1 MVLLVALRLSIGVH
15 FFYEGVWKI
24 TNPEFS
30 AEGFLANAKGPAAP
44 LFYAM
49 LPDINGRSR
58 LKIEPTPVA
67 DALRSAWRRHRDG
80 VEARVQSD
88 LGKEKSEESEQKL
101 RDFRAGSLRALWEAE
116 DKLADFLLKS
126 RSEMVAS
133 LGAEEVKDT
142 EEVKD
147 AAAAQAKLTAWVAKL
162 GEMETQ
168 FAAELADLK
177 TAAVVGEVPY
187 AALVPEAEKF
197 DSAAALGARQVVGAG
212 NRTVLA
218 IETRVTGA
226 RQYVDRWKKLQ
237 QAVVRKYSPSD
248 AQKLELEQ
256 LVRRYEQSVEDYVAD
271 SQPDIAG
278 YFDAF
283 ERWED
288 RKYGGNN
295 GASHQKQRLWD
306 EMMKLRGEVRGWL
319 GELDGMEEGLH
330 HAMWDVLDES
340 QRGRGN
346 LPVAWGI
353 TDLLNF
359 AVTWALTGI
368 GLCLILGLCTRL
380 AALGGAGFLVFVLLT
395 QPPWPTIYPPAPDVV
410 GHALV
415 VDKNFV
421 EMVAMLLLAST
432 AVGRWGGLDYF
443 VENFVLRLYEKF
455 AKKSEKTAKPE
466 AAAKG

>member
-15 FFYEGVWKI
+15 FLYEGVWKI

-58 LKIEPTPVA
+58 LKIEATPVP
-67 DALRSAWRRHRDG
+67 DSLRDAWRRHRDG
-80 VEARVQSD
+80 VEARVASE
-88 LGKEKSEESEQKL
+88 LAKAKGKEGDQKL

-116 DKLADFLLKS
+116 DKLANFLRKE
-126 RSEMVAS
+126 RAGMVAV
-133 LGAEEVKDT
+133 LGSDAEKAEN
-142 EEVKD
+142 D
-147 AAAAQAKLTAWVAKL
+147 AGAAQEKLAAWVATL

-177 TAAVVGEVPY
+177 TAAVGGDTPY
-187 AALVPEAEKF
+187 SAVVPEAEKF
-197 DSAAALGARQVVGAG
+197 DAATAFAARQVAGAG
-212 NRTVLA
+212 NRTILA
-218 IETRVTGA
+218 IEHRVTGA
-226 RQYVDRWKKLQ
+226 KQYVDRWKKLQ

-248 AQKLELEQ
+248 TQTLELEQ
-256 LVRRYEQSVEDYVAD
+256 LVRRYEQSVEDYVFDA
-271 SQPDIAG
+271 QPDIAG
-278 YFDAF
+278 YFDSLD
-283 ERWED
+283 RWED

-295 GASHQKQRLWD
+295 GAEHQKQRAWD

-319 GELDGMEEGLH
+319 GDLDGMEEGLH

-340 QRGRGN
+340 QRGRGY
-346 LPVAWGI
+346 LPIAWGI

-359 AVTWALTGI
+359 AVTWALTAI
-368 GLCLILGLCTRL
+368 GACLILGIFTRP
-380 AALGGAGFLVFVLLT
+380 AALGGAVFLVFVLLT
-395 QPPWPTIYPPAPDVV
+395 QPPWPTIYPYAPDVV

-421 EMVAMLLLAST
+421 EMVALLVLAST

-443 VENFVLRLYEKF
+443 VENYALRLYEKV
-455 AKKSEKTAKPE
+455 AKKKTEKPE
-466 AAAKG
+466 KSDTAAKG